1 MRIWFKRSLVL
12 LLLIAVGLSSAAY
25 LGANDSE
32 QIDTG
37 RAKLLS
43 YILRQQLSNNHYQP
57 RQLNGELAHDIF
69 ALYLEQID
77 PQKRF
82 LLQEDVERLELLSTT
97 LSKDFQDGHL
107 KLPETARTLLHKRI
121 RQVQPQVLDLLA
133 APFDFTRDESF
144 ESDPEKLVFCQTS
157 AELRERWRQALKLQT
172 LNRYLD
178 KLEEAEQQGKVDTKQ
193 QATFES
199 EAREKVSRTISGF
212 FERLLDETDQDHY
225 NHFLATFARAFDP
238 HTNYLPPRE
247 KEDFDIHMRGSLEG
261 IGASLREED
270 GYIKVVSIIPGGAAS
285 RQGDLTAED
294 LILEVAQG
302 DEEPVDI
309 TNMRL
314 RDAVSLIRG
323 PKGSTVRLSVR
334 KPDGRHTLISIV
346 RDVVQIEE
354 TFVKGTLLAPPA
366 SDKRYGYIKIPT
378 FYRDFSQ
385 YGEGRNST
393 ADMRAELAAL
403 THEAP
408 LDGLILD
415 LRNNGGGALT
425 DAVSIAGLFIAK
437 GPVVQ
442 VRNGDGSIKTLSDND
457 GEVAYGGPMVVLVNR
472 FSASASE
479 ILAGALQDY
488 NRALIIG
495 SDHTHGKG
503 TVQAVVDLDRH
514 LPFRNMQKYLPL
526 GALMVTIQKFY
537 RISGESTQ
545 YRGVVPDIILPDRQQ
560 HLETGERYLDH
571 SLPWDTVA
579 QTRFTPWQ
587 NALPDRTKLRKLSL
601 MRQQDNPLFAEIRE
615 QATLLKERSNK
626 TLAPLQITAARQ
638 ERDKLSSLR
647 DLSVHEDGTPPD
659 EADNASSKDEAW
671 LKQLAEDA
679 VFLEAR
685 ALLDDIIR
693 IRNPQHEQ
701 SYPQTANG
709 L

>member
-1 MRIWFKRSLVL
+1 MRIWFKRFLVL
-12 LLLIAVGLSSAAY
+12 LLLVAIGLSSAAY
-25 LGANDSE
+25 LAANDSE
-32 QIDTG
+32 AIDAG

-57 RQLNGELAHDIF
+57 RTLDNELAHDIF

-82 LLQEDVERLELLSTT
+82 LLQDDVKRLELLSAT
-97 LSKDFQDGHL
+97 LSKDFQDGQL
-107 KLPETARTLLHKRI
+107 KLPETARSILQQRI
-121 RQVQPQVLDLLA
+121 LQVKPQVLDLLA

-144 ESDPEKLVFCQTS
+144 ETDPDKLDFCKTS
-157 AELRERWRQALKLQT
+157 PELRERWRKALKLQT

-178 KLEEAEQQGKVDTKQ
+178 KLEEAEKEGKVTPEQ
-193 QATFES
+193 QRDFES
-199 EAREKVSRTISGF
+199 EARQKVTRTINGF
-212 FERLLDETDQDHY
+212 FDRLLEESVQDHY
-225 NHFLATFARAFDP
+225 NHFLASFALAFDP
-238 HTNYLPPRE
+238 HTNYLPPRQ

-261 IGASLREED
+261 IGATLREED

-285 RQGDLTAED
+285 RQGDLSAED

-302 DEEPVDI
+302 DEEPVDV

-334 KPDGRHTLISIV
+334 KPDGRHTLVSIV

-354 TFVKGTLLAPPA
+354 TFVKGTLLDLPDT
-366 SDKRYGYIKIPT
+366 DKHYGYIKIPT

-403 THEAP
+403 TREAP
-408 LDGLILD
+408 LDGLVLD

-425 DAVSIAGLFIAK
+425 DAVSIAGLFIPK

-442 VRNGDGSIKTLSDND
+442 VRNGDGSIKTLSDTD
-457 GEVAYGGPMVVLVNR
+457 GEVAYDGPMVVLVNR

-488 NRALIIG
+488 GRALIIG

-560 HLETGERYLDH
+560 YLETGERYLEH

-579 QTRFTPWQ
+579 KTDYTPWQ
-587 NALPDRTKLRKLSL
+587 GAHLDRAALRKLSL
-601 MRQQDNPLFAEIRE
+601 IRQQDNPKFAEIRE
-615 QATLLKERSNK
+615 QANLLKEQSNK
-626 TLAPLQITAARQ
+626 TLVPLQIAAARQ
-638 ERDKLSSLR
+638 EREKLSSLR
-647 DLSVHEDGTPPD
+647 DLGVHDTVNVDGEPD
-659 EADNASSKDEAW
+659 PTVNETDAW
-671 LKQLAEDA
+671 KKQLADDP
-679 VFLEAR
+679 VFLEAEV
-685 ALLDDIIR
+685 LLDDIIR
-693 IRNPQHEQ
+693 TSSPHQQ
-701 SYPQTANG
+701 KFPQTANG
-709 L
+709 S